1 MIRMRRGPGVSES
14 EFYYELRVEK
24 LGWDGMGSTERRP
37 NVQIDQNERVSLN
50 NAPNLLLL
58 NPGQLSA

>member
-24 LGWDGMGSTERRP
+24 LGWDGIGWVVRKDVQTSKPTEMS
-37 NVQIDQNERVSLN
+37 E
-50 NAPNLLLL
+50 
-58 NPGQLSA
+58 